1 MQRILEQI
9 QRYHTKSDCLLAT
22 VAEGREAGEKVLFC
36 EGKAVTQPKPGSIL
50 ERNLNVLEQ
59 RKESGLVTLEGARV
73 FTERFSGVSRLV
85 VCGAGTVG
93 QAVVKAVQG
102 LGFYITVLEDRGEY
116 AERARELGADEVI
129 QEPFSSGMDRISG
142 GKDHYFVVVTREHQ
156 YDSQCLKQIFTKES
170 AYVGMMGSRKRVA
183 LLKEQM
189 IREGCKR
196 SAVEALHA
204 PIGLS
209 IGAETPEEIAISIAA
224 ELIQCR
230 SREKRTEGYGPE
242 LLERLSFQNDRQP
255 RVLIQIVERKG
266 STPRGVGT
274 KMVVFADGTR
284 YRTIGGGWMEAD
296 VQKQAQE
303 LLHSEE
309 HIRLC
314 REELASDGQQAD
326 NPMLCGGE
334 QLVLMEKLTYEER

>member
-1 MQRILEQI
+1 MQKLLEQI
-9 QRYHTKSDCLLAT
+9 QNYHTKDNCLLAT
-22 VAEGREAGEKVLFC
+22 AAEGREAGEKVLFC
-36 EGKAVTQPKPGSIL
+36 GGVPVTEVRPGSVL
-50 ERNLNVLEQ
+50 ERNLTLLGQ
-59 RKESGLVTLEGARV
+59 RRVSGLVTVDGVRV
-73 FTERFSGVSRLV
+73 FTEWFSGVSQLV

-102 LGFYITVLEDRGEY
+102 LGFRVTVLEDRAEY
-116 AERARELGADEVI
+116 AERARELGADEVF
-129 QEPFSSGMDRISG
+129 QESFASGLERISG
-142 GKDHYFVVVTREHQ
+142 GKDHYFVVVTREHR
-156 YDSQCLKQIFTKES
+156 YDVQCLKQIFAKPS

-183 LLKEQM
+183 LLKEQL
-189 IREGCKR
+189 IEEGCER
-196 SAVEALHA
+196 SAVESLHA

-209 IGAETPEEIAISIAA
+209 IGAETPEEIAVSIAA

-242 LLERLSFQNDRQP
+242 LLDRLSDQSDRQP

-274 KMVVFADGTR
+274 KMVVFADGTH
-284 YRTIGGGWMEAD
+284 YGTIGGGWMEAD

-309 HIRLC
+309 RIRLC

-334 QLVLMEKLTYEER
+334 QLILMEKWTYEEN